1 MTTPTAA
8 LKLARDALARPIA
21 WLCELMQED
30 GSVKQMIVTE
40 DPDGLRFNDIGEP
53 SPFKVTPLYAA
64 INALSASVPNATP
77 PAWARP
83 LQPAAADVAP
93 LPMMFPPPDGEE
105 ASVPSGEPAV
115 RCELVESCRKCRHSV
130 GRQSCALTGR
140 DFIDAG
146 IPDWCPLPVYRV
158 TAQAAPAPAAAPM
171 AFATHHDEPML
182 FPTAAEAGQYCADDE
197 RPIPLCRCASA
208 APAAAPPEPLHV
220 AAQAVLDHWNSPR
233 WEWAKQGPTAD
244 IMQALADA
252 LPPATQEPQQ

>member
-64 INALSASVPNATP
+64 IDALP
-77 PAWARP
+77 
-83 LQPAAADVAP
+83 
-93 LPMMFPPPDGEE
+93 